1 MPIQSQ
7 YAIENPTTAKVLE
20 RGYTPVIVWIG
31 GWYGGWRV
39 ESGSKWQKVY
49 VISERKLKKFP
60 VNSKEV
66 KEIKQKEIDIKD
78 KQFIL
83 I

>member
-20 RGYTPVIVWIG
+20 RGYTPV
-31 GWYGGWRV
+31 RV

-66 KEIKQKEIDIKD
+66 KEIKQKELDIKD

>member
-1 MPIQSQ
+1 MPVKSQ
-7 YAIENPTTAKVLE
+7 YAIDNPTTAKVLE

-39 ESGSKWQKVY
+39 EAGSKWQQVY
-49 VISERKLKKFP
+49 VLSERKLKKFP
-60 VNSKEV
+60 INSKEV
-66 KEIKQKEIDIKD
+66 KEIKQKELDKEV